1 MPSRTLDIAKLYG
14 AERGRLWRLVQ
25 RIVRNQATA
34 EDLVQDSFVNLMG
47 ATCRN
52 GPVQDERAY
61 LSRIARNLAL
71 DQKRRE
77 RETLTLEDAG
87 IFAMA
92 DPTPSAEQALAD
104 RQALALTLD
113 AMASLPERTR
123 RALEMHR
130 LGEKTLAEIGRTL
143 GVSTAQAGRLV
154 LNGYGVVRDRLREA
168 GAE

>member
-1 MPSRTLDIAKLYG
+1 MTSTPLDVAKLY
-14 AERGRLWRLVQ
+14 ASERGRIWRLVQ
-25 RIVRNQATA
+25 RIVRNQAVA
-34 EDLVQDSFVNLMG
+34 DDLVQDSFVNLLG
-47 ATCRN
+47 AASKCGN
-52 GPVQDERAY
+52 VQDERSY
-61 LSRIARNLAL
+61 LSRIARNLAI

-92 DPTPSAEQALAD
+92 DPIPSAEQVVAD
-104 RQALALTLD
+104 RQALKLTFD

-130 LGEKTLAEIGRTL
+130 LGECTLAEIGRTL

-154 LNGYGVVRDRLREA
+154 LSGYSVVRDRLREA
-168 GAE
+168 GA